1 MTPEHS
7 RTTRLKYPFP
17 LPVALVAV
25 ILAALL
31 SGCVAAE
38 EEPIV
43 EPGPGG
49 STAKR
54 IFASA
59 QLMTGKLGGLSGADS
74 LCGVWAQA
82 ATLGGSWKAFL
93 STSGSTGVN
102 AKDRI
107 NEVGPWYNVNRTTKL
122 FNNKT
127 GFTIGTLAAIRT
139 EYGGSASGN
148 AWTGTKADG
157 TADGTQN
164 CSNWSNET
172 TEYASMGTPS
182 KTLSEGAAWMAK
194 GGNAPACS
202 TPARVYCI
210 EQ

>member
-1 MTPEHS
+1 MTPERNRS
-7 RTTRLKYPFP
+7 RFLSIAILTT
-17 LPVALVAV
+17 LPAAF
-25 ILAALL
+25 LA
-31 SGCVAAE
+31 GCVTVAE
-38 EEPIV
+38 EPKPV
-43 EPGPGG
+43 EG
-49 STAKR
+49 AKR

-59 QLMTGKLGGLSGADS
+59 QQVTGNLKGLSGADS
-74 LCGVWAQA
+74 LCGAWAQA
-82 ATLGGSWKAFL
+82 AALGGSWKAFL
-93 STSGSTGVN
+93 STSGVN

-107 NEVGPWYNVNRTTKL
+107 TDVGPWYNVNGTTLL

-127 GFTIGTLAAIRT
+127 GFTVGAQAAIRT

-157 TADGTQN
+157 TADLVN
-164 CSNWSNET
+164 CSNWTQGGGSA
-172 TEYASMGTPS
+172 YASVGSPS
-182 KTLSEGAAWMAK
+182 TTLSDGAGWMAK